1 MYCIYSYIQ
10 WNLSITF
17 GAMQPGILMYEGSN
31 YLGGGGGER
40 IGGCWVK
47 VMEAW
52 LKKGQGQKPTWEG
65 IVLDA

>member
-1 MYCIYSYIQ
+1 
-10 WNLSITF
+10 
-17 GAMQPGILMYEGSN
+17 MYEGSN